1 MAGGLIAGRGFTWR
15 SRSPTPAPAALFA
28 GLCTFDLIQ
37 SVTRMPG
44 PNEKVTAARQL
55 TAAGGPATNASVT
68 FAFLGGHATLL
79 TGVGRHPLAAGMRA
93 DLRQAGVRLIDAAET
108 DDSPPSVSSIIV
120 TQGTGDRCVVS
131 RNAAGRTLDPP
142 PDLAALVD
150 EAQAVLVDGHHR
162 ALAVAA
168 ARAARERGR
177 LCIMD
182 GGSWKPVTAEL
193 LPHVDI
199 AVCSADFRPPGQ
211 PGQPG
216 QPGRAAK
223 SADDT
228 LAYLLDSGVPWAAI
242 TDGPR
247 PVRWASRAHGIQPDI
262 PVPVTEVA
270 DTLGAGDVFHGAFTH
285 AIAAHAV
292 PSEHD
297 LAAALQFAATVAA
310 HSCQA
315 FGTRGWMTSW
325 AARP

>member
-1 MAGGLIAGRGFTWR
+1 MASPGARAR
-15 SRSPTPAPAALFA
+15 PTPTPAALFA

-93 DLRQAGVRLIDAAET
+93 DLRQEGVRLIDAAET

-150 EAQAVLVDGHHR
+150 EAQVVLIDGHHR

-193 LPHVDI
+193 VPHVDI

-211 PGQPG
+211 LT
-216 QPGRAAK
+216 K

-228 LAYLLDSGVPWAAI
+228 LAYLLDSGVPWAVI

-262 PVPVTEVA
+262 LVPVTEVA

-285 AIAAHAV
+285 AIAACAV
-292 PSEHD
+292 PGVNE
-297 LAAALQFAATVAA
+297 LATALQFAATVAA

-315 FGTRGWMTSW
+315 FGTRAWMTSW